1 MRITRL
7 SAASGFTPPG
17 HFDMKAFVLQASGQG
32 GHLTLV
38 RSVFL
43 PGGRA
48 EYSVSSNRNHL
59 LHAGRR
65 THLYHRYRNG
75 PATSRRQHSLSARR
89 WYLCVQSN
97 KSAGY
102 RAHSPRNR
110 MNRRQP
116 LMRSLVGIVPLV
128 IPRGSSPYPE
138 RPGLPVLAFPARFP
152 ILFIAETQALLFP
165 QPNYNDIILSFK
177 GAWIKQYGT
186 DIRQTSLARAAGR
199 H

>member
-48 EYSVSSNRNHL
+48 EYSVSSQDSQTETIYYMLDGELAFTTDTETVL
-59 LHAGRR
+59 LPPGD
-65 THLYHRYRNG
+65 
-75 PATSRRQHSLSARR
+75 SIFVSRR

-97 KSAGY
+97 QIC
-102 RAHSPRNR
+102 R
-110 MNRRQP
+110 
-116 LMRSLVGIVPLV
+116 
-128 IPRGSSPYPE
+128 
-138 RPGLPVLAFPARFP
+138 LPWL
-152 ILFIAETQALLFP
+152 ILL
-165 QPNYNDIILSFK
+165 
-177 GAWIKQYGT
+177 GT
-186 DIRQTSLARAAGR
+186 E
-199 H
+199 